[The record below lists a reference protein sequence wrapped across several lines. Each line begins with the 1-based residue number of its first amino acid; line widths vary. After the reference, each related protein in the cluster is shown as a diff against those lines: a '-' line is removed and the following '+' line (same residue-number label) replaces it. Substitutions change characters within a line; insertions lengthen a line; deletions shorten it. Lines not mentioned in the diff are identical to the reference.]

1 MRHKTNKFTIE
12 FETYPKNGEAP
23 PREEIDDHSRPRS
36 NPNQAR
42 SPPGSKPPHSLLMA
56 FLVGRPSQV
65 KRNGNAAP
73 DFRGGILFFGVV
85 GILGQMPFAQPPHF
99 PAEIA
104 EYVIGISRVFEKPN
118 GLSLYNLQN

>member
-1 MRHKTNKFTIE
+1 
-12 FETYPKNGEAP
+12 
-23 PREEIDDHSRPRS
+23 
-36 NPNQAR
+36 
-42 SPPGSKPPHSLLMA
+42 MA

-73 DFRGGILFFGVV
+73 DFRGEFCVGGVV

-104 EYVIGISRVFEKPN
+104 EYVIDISRVFDEPN
-118 GLSLYNLQN
+118 VLSLYNLQNLKLFLIGVRA